1 MPKHVGTNSVA
12 GVLASILQ
20 SYIVYYVGF
29 VVIHIIYNILYI
41 PVTLRPKAG
50 YGFLIQEVSRP
61 HTTTHHSLYDSSG
74 QVISSSQ
81 SPLPD
86 NKQQ

>member
-12 GVLASILQ
+12 VVLASILQ

-29 VVIHIIYNILYI
+29 VVIHIIYNILFI

-50 YGFLIQEVSRP
+50 YGLPINEVSWQHSDTP
-61 HTTTHHSLYDSSG
+61 HSVGLLWTSG
-74 QVISSSQ
+74 Q
-81 SPLPD
+81 PD
-86 NKQQ
+86 AETST